1 VITEVFAAKARREAE
16 ALGMDAL
23 PLVIIPHPV
32 GQLSKQVMREIT
44 DRYLEEILFALSGDV
59 ASLVQRYTRQRNTSV
74 Q

>member
-1 VITEVFAAKARREAE
+1 
-16 ALGMDAL
+16 MDAL

-44 DRYLEEILFALSGDV
+44 DRHLEEILFALSGDV